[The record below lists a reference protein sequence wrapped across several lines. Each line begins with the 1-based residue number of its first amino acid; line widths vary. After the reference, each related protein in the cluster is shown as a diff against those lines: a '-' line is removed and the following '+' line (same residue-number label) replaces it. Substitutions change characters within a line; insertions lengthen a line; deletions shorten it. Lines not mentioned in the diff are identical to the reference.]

1 MRWRRRIRID
11 RDGLSVAADVNAA
24 ISVNRGRAGETN
36 VVRSVSHARV
46 VQDSRGGV
54 QEPGGAANPEDE
66 RKEHE

>member
-1 MRWRRRIRID
+1 MRRRRRIRID

-54 QEPGGAANPEDE
+54 QGSGAANPEDE